1 MNIPAAPD
9 AAQKLQARS
18 VGKPY
23 IMAERVGVQFADG
36 GLDSGVRERVARLV
50 LGRTSSVP
58 AVYTALSNI
67 SLSLSAGDRVALI
80 GPNGA
85 GKTTLLRVLAGAYAP
100 TSGRIVVKGRVATML
115 NIGLFIDAHETGL
128 ENIETGCLML
138 EMTPAQIKAAIPRIV
153 DFADLGEFIHRPV
166 RTYSSGMMVR
176 LAFAIASEGDA
187 DILLIDEGIGLGDQ
201 SFKSK
206 VRRRLQDLGAQS
218 RLLVVASHSADVLR
232 SFCNKGVFLWQG
244 EIVFSGS
251 LEATIDAYETWVA
264 DDPGNR
270 KPLKTTG

>member
-1 MNIPAAPD
+1 MGPAAPD
-9 AAQKLQARS
+9 AAQKLEPRS
-18 VGKPY
+18 FSAPY
-23 IMAERVGVQFADG
+23 IMAESVGVQFAD
-36 GLDSGVRERVARLV
+36 DGVDYGIRERVARAV
-50 LGRTSSVP
+50 LGRTRADP
-58 AVYTALSNI
+58 AGYAALRNI
-67 SLSLSAGDRVALI
+67 SLTLSAGDRVALI

-85 GKTTLLRVLAGAYAP
+85 GKTTLLRVLAGAYVP
-100 TSGRIVVKGRVATML
+100 TNGRVVVEGRVATML

-138 EMTPAQIKAAIPRIV
+138 EMSPEQIKAAIPRIV
-153 DFADLGEFIHRPV
+153 EFADLGEFIHRPV

-201 SFKSK
+201 SFKEK

-232 SFCNKGVFLWQG
+232 SFCNKGIFLRQG

-251 LEATIDAYETWVA
+251 LEETIEAYERWVVE
-264 DDPGNR
+264 DPGNR